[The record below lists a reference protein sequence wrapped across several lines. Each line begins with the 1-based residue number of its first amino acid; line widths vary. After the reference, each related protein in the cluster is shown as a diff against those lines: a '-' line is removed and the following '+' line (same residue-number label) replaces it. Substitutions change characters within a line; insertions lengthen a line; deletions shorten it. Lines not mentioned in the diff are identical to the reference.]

1 MERIIL
7 NEKNYN
13 IWSNLIMGELEYAKL
28 EHTVIPNDTNTEK
41 NGESTL
47 TEDFD
52 TAFELLDYIN
62 IPISFDHTN
71 HFADFDKE

>member
-1 MERIIL
+1 MLNKMERIIL

-47 TEDFD
+47 SIKTITE
-52 TAFELLDYIN
+52 
-62 IPISFDHTN
+62 
-71 HFADFDKE
+71 